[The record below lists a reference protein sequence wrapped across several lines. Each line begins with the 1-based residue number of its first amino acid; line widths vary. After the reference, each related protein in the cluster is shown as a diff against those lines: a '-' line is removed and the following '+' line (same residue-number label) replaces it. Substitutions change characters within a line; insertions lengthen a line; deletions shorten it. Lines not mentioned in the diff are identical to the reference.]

1 MINTKNFRF
10 SINGDEPEMIKVSF
24 PASKKIKTPKNIHYP
39 YFTALELDHLD
50 NKQKELEQTNI
61 KGSSFKKAIKKVVD
75 KNKDKIVDKVKE
87 KATKEFK
94 KVASN
99 QIDTLIGKLKSNND
113 ELAGG
118 KLKLKNMAKKAHVG
132 RKLKNIGKNI
142 VLPVAKETAKTLLK
156 ETAKDFVESN
166 PEYTGLLPVANFA
179 IEKSIGSGIKGKK
192 ISKRAE
198 IVKKVMND
206 RKLNMIEASKF
217 VKANNLY

>member
-1 MINTKNFRF
+1 
-10 SINGDEPEMIKVSF
+10 
-24 PASKKIKTPKNIHYP
+24 
-39 YFTALELDHLD
+39 
-50 NKQKELEQTNI
+50 
-61 KGSSFKKAIKKVVD
+61 
-75 KNKDKIVDKVKE
+75 
-87 KATKEFK
+87 
-94 KVASN
+94 
-99 QIDTLIGKLKSNND
+99 
-113 ELAGG
+113 
-118 KLKLKNMAKKAHVG
+118 MAKKAHVG